1 MSHRHLSVA
10 ARGSRPG
17 QMSTSGDAVGASSP
31 YAITGLGREILEEY
45 LASTPEPLDPEET
58 GPNSVEL

>member
-1 MSHRHLSVA
+1 
-10 ARGSRPG
+10 
-17 QMSTSGDAVGASSP
+17 MSTSGDAVGASSP

-45 LASTPEPLDPEET
+45 LASTPESLDPEDT